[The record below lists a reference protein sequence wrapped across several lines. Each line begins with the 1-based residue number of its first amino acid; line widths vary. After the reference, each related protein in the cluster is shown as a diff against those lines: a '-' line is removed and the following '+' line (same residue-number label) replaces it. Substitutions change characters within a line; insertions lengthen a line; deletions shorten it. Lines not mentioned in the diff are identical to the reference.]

1 MLTDHGILL
10 FASLLLGL
18 FLLHRI
24 RQIKQV
30 WKAFEDLPAY
40 PLPISPACTLNVL
53 ARHIPW
59 ISGGEDFG
67 WRNAHERQVL
77 SRV

>member
-24 RQIKQV
+24 RQIQKA

-40 PLPISPACTLNVL
+40 LLPFSPACIISALT
-53 ARHIPW
+53 RHIPW

-67 WRNAHERQVL
+67 WRNVYERQVL